1 VSQQETVWGYVLLI
15 AVLWGV
21 ISAIAASA
29 SVRYEMR
36 RPAWGWTASFVL
48 SSLVAAYSFWRL
60 P

>member
-1 VSQQETVWGYVLLI
+1 MSQQETLWGYVLLI
-15 AVLWGV
+15 ALSWAV

-36 RPAWGWTASFVL
+36 RFAWGWTASFVL

>member
-15 AVLWGV
+15 ALSWAV

-36 RPAWGWTASFVL
+36 LSAWGWTASFVL
-48 SSLVAAYSFWRL
+48 SALVAAYSFWRL